1 MPIWLRNFTF
11 KSIQEYY
18 EKQREE
24 QKKAH
29 DEAQGLET
37 AKPSSEIQV
46 PDFIKATYTTK
57 ASTK

>member
-1 MPIWLRNFTF
+1 MPIWLRNYTF

-18 EKQREE
+18 EKQKEAQE
-24 QKKAH
+24 KANN
-29 DEAQGLET
+29 EAQGVET
-37 AKPSSEIQV
+37 AKPSSEVQV